1 MGEAG
6 KQNKKFSTL
15 GRVVTKTINFFQFS
29 QVGSVPLTLPCETFF
44 CNDFSRIML
53 YFMKADMFPTPFSKC
68 DKILRNINYTGTKL
82 EMRFITLQCK
92 VPRTTENLPWLLPA
106 LVSTKSHLKTCCFHS
121 DSCGPLFLGHLG
133 NFLLST
139 CSGQVKWCIL
149 VEASTKSKPLQAK

>member
-15 GRVVTKTINFFQFS
+15 ERVVTKTINFFQFS

-92 VPRTTENLPWLLPA
+92 VPRTTENLPLAPPCIGKYQ
-106 LVSTKSHLKTCCFHS
+106 KSFKDL
-121 DSCGPLFLGHLG
+121 
-133 NFLLST
+133 LLS
-139 CSGQVKWCIL
+139 L
-149 VEASTKSKPLQAK
+149 